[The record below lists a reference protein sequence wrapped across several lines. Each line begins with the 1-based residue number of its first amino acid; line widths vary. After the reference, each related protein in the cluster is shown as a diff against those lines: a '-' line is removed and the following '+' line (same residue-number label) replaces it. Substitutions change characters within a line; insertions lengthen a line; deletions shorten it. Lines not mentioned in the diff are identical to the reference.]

1 MMHKLSFGIYCT
13 AGMHNP
19 RRPQSVLYPALGAGL
34 TRKAHKNRV
43 FIINPL
49 SAKLIFVRIE
59 KFCVCVL
66 VCVCICVY
74 VCLFVC
80 LYVCMYVCL
89 YVPLALP
96 EDCLLC
102 VPLASPDDCLLTAPL
117 YIANL

>member
-34 TRKAHKNRV
+34 TRKAHENRV
-43 FIINPL
+43 FIINLL

-66 VCVCICVY
+66 VCVSVSA
-74 VCLFVC
+74 
-80 LYVCMYVCL
+80 CMYGCL
-89 YVPLALP
+89 DVP
-96 EDCLLC
+96 EDCLLY

-117 YIANL
+117 YTAKLFTRHARV